1 LLRALKRLRRLTGR
15 SVILGREG
23 MSNPPTSHA
32 PPLNRGHVDAGHD
45 PRGAPTCDP
54 PQHAAETTIHVVDS
68 PVAVLPSQTPPPPL
82 KPPNIIDE
90 ITSSLPPGIE
100 LHRAY
105 RFQPPSL
112 KRDKLELAVL
122 KVHTPEHLEAK
133 LADWRRSIEEEF
145 PEFTVLVR
153 RVQVDQNLQSNLRNR
168 FRSSPLLTDVALPEL
183 DTMLN
188 LLCGC
193 PPAPRAK
200 PRPTRP
206 KRVNLRHK
214 HMVAIDSCGTV
225 DREDLVFGEVLSDGL
240 LQLSV
245 AFVDVTD
252 YVSLGGDVDRYALR
266 VGSPV
271 WGRSRVISP
280 LGPSLRCG
288 PGSFKEGEARAAW
301 VIESVISPT
310 ESRPLLS
317 STLKRA
323 WVVNHANLDPA
334 APVEASPLT
343 PLGRNLAALAEIT
356 HILENKRFSSRT
368 PIRIDGEG
376 LLSRV
381 VAQCMIR
388 AKHFLGQYAD
398 TVAKI
403 PAIFRIHQ
411 FPSEETIMDYI
422 NKLHEIGIPAS
433 LTDFGPEFF
442 SGGILRA
449 LEEKSHPSARILSN
463 SLLDAFMLRSQYSTR
478 NVGHYGL
485 GLDAYLEI
493 KPRDATG
500 LANQLQLDAYCSGK
514 ELLDDAEMSRR
525 ADTLN
530 QKRWD
535 RDIRQYK
542 IRFLEDLTDHL
553 SHVGN
558 VFLGT
563 IKNKSNRY
571 LYCEVQGFYKWGVL
585 KEPIKEHLLEG
596 DLVPLRL
603 EGFDIE
609 QMRYVFSLFR
619 A

>member
-1 LLRALKRLRRLTGR
+1 
-15 SVILGREG
+15 
-23 MSNPPTSHA
+23 MSNPPLTHA
-32 PPLNRGHVDAGHD
+32 PPLSLAHVDGGHD
-45 PRGAPTCDP
+45 TRGDPTRDP
-54 PQHAAETTIHVVDS
+54 PLTTETTIHVVDS
-68 PVAVLPSQTPPPPL
+68 PVAPLPSQATSL
-82 KPPNIIDE
+82 RATHTNIIDE

-112 KRDKLELAVL
+112 KRNKFELAVL
-122 KVHTPEHLEAK
+122 KLHAPDHLEAK
-133 LADWRRSIEEEF
+133 LAEWRRSIEEDF

-153 RVQVDQNLQSNLRNR
+153 RVEVDQNLQSNLRNR
-168 FRSSPLLTDVALPEL
+168 FRSSPLLTYAALPEL
-183 DTMLN
+183 DTMLS

-206 KRVNLRHK
+206 RRMNLRHK
-214 HMVAIDSCGTV
+214 HMIAIDSCGTL
-225 DREDLVFGEVLSDGL
+225 DREDLVFGEALPGGL
-240 LQLSV
+240 LKLSV

-252 YVSLGGDVDRYALR
+252 YVCPGGDIDRYALR

-271 WGRSRVISP
+271 WGRNRVISP

-288 PGSFKEGEARAAW
+288 PGSFKEGETRAAW
-301 VIESVISPT
+301 VVESLISPT
-310 ESRPLLS
+310 ESGPLLS

-323 WVVNHANLDPA
+323 WVVNHGNLDPA
-334 APVEASPLT
+334 ASIEISPHT
-343 PLGRNLAALAEIT
+343 PLGKNLAALAEIT
-356 HILENKRFSSRT
+356 HILENKRYSSGT

-376 LLSRV
+376 LLSRI

-388 AKHFLGQYAD
+388 AKHFLGQFAD
-398 TVAKI
+398 TEAKI
-403 PAIFRIHQ
+403 PAIFRVHQ
-411 FPSEETIMDYI
+411 YPSEATILGYI
-422 NKLHEIGIPAS
+422 ERLHEIGIPAS
-433 LTDFGPEFF
+433 ISDFGPEFF

-449 LEEKSHPSARILSN
+449 LEERNHPSARILSN

-500 LANQLQLDAYCSGK
+500 LANQLQLDAHCSGQ
-514 ELLDDAEMSRR
+514 ELLNESEMSRR

-558 VFLGT
+558 IFLGT
-563 IKNKSNRY
+563 IKDRSNRN
-571 LYCEVQGFYKWGVL
+571 LYCEVQGFYRWGAIQ
-585 KEPIKEHLLEG
+585 EPIKEHLLEG

-609 QMRYVFSLFR
+609 HMRYVFSLFR

>member
-1 LLRALKRLRRLTGR
+1 
-15 SVILGREG
+15 
-23 MSNPPTSHA
+23 MSNPRLTHA
-32 PPLNRGHVDAGHD
+32 PPLNLAHIDGAHDA
-45 PRGAPTCDP
+45 RGAPTCDS
-54 PQHAAETTIHVVDS
+54 PQSSTETTIHVVDS
-68 PVAVLPSQTPPPPL
+68 PVALLSSQTPPL
-82 KPPNIIDE
+82 HRTTTHIIDE

-105 RFQPPSL
+105 RFQPPFL
-112 KRDKLELAVL
+112 ARNRLELAVL
-122 KVHTPEHLEAK
+122 KLHAPEHLEKK
-133 LADWRRSIEEEF
+133 LAEWRRSIEEDF

-153 RVQVDQNLQSNLRNR
+153 RVEVDQNLQSNLRNR
-168 FRSSPLLTDVALPEL
+168 FRTSSLLTHAALPEL
-183 DTMLN
+183 DTMLS

-200 PRPTRP
+200 PRATRP
-206 KRVNLRHK
+206 RRVNLRHK
-214 HMVAIDSCGTV
+214 HMIAIDSCGTL
-225 DREDLVFGEVLSDGL
+225 DREDLVFGEVLPNGL

-252 YVSLGGDVDRYALR
+252 YVSQGSDVDRYALR

-271 WGRSRVISP
+271 WGRRRVISP

-288 PGSFKEGEARAAW
+288 PGSFKEGETRAAW
-301 VIESVISPT
+301 VVQSVVSPT
-310 ESRPLLS
+310 ENGPLLS

-334 APVEASPLT
+334 GSVDISPDT
-343 PLGRNLAALAEIT
+343 PLGKNLAALAEIT
-356 HILENKRFSSRT
+356 HILENKRYSSKT

-376 LLSRV
+376 LLSRI

-388 AKHFLGQYAD
+388 AKHFLGQFAD
-398 TVAKI
+398 TEAKI
-403 PAIFRIHQ
+403 PAIFRVHQ
-411 FPSEETIMDYI
+411 YPCEKTIGDYI
-422 NKLHEIGIPAS
+422 DKLHGIGIPAS
-433 LTDFGPEFF
+433 ADDFGPEFF

-449 LEEKSHPSARILSN
+449 LEERNHPGARILSN
-463 SLLDAFMLRSQYSTR
+463 TLLDAFMLRSQYSTR

-500 LANQLQLDAYCSGK
+500 LANQLQLDAYCSGQ
-514 ELLDDAEMSRR
+514 ELLNEGEMSRR

-530 QKRWD
+530 LKRWD

-542 IRFLEDLTDHL
+542 IRFLEDLTEHL

-558 VFLGT
+558 LFLGT
-563 IKNKSNRY
+563 IKDRSNRNM
-571 LYCEVQGFYKWGVL
+571 YCEVEGFYKWGL
-585 KEPIKEHLLEG
+585 IQEPVKEHLVER

-603 EGFDIE
+603 EGFDTE
-609 QMRYVFSLFR
+609 LMRYVFSVFR

>member
-1 LLRALKRLRRLTGR
+1 
-15 SVILGREG
+15 
-23 MSNPPTSHA
+23 MSNPPLSQA
-32 PPLNRGHVDAGHD
+32 PPLMHAHIDGAQD
-45 PRGAPTCDP
+45 PRGDPTGDP
-54 PQHAAETTIHVVDS
+54 PPTTTETTIHVVDS
-68 PVAVLPSQTPPPPL
+68 PVAPLPSRVTSPPA
-82 KPPNIIDE
+82 KHTNIIDE

-112 KRDKLELAVL
+112 KRNRLELAVL
-122 KVHTPEHLEAK
+122 KVHAPEHLETK
-133 LADWRRSIEEEF
+133 LADWRRSIEEDF

-153 RVQVDQNLQSNLRNR
+153 RVEVDQNLQSNLRNR
-168 FRSSPLLTDVALPEL
+168 FRSSPLLTNAALAEL
-183 DTMLN
+183 DTMLS

-200 PRPTRP
+200 PRPTQP
-206 KRVNLRHK
+206 KRINLRHK
-214 HMVAIDSCGTV
+214 HMIAIDSCGTL
-225 DREDLVFGEVLSDGL
+225 DREDLVFGEILPSGL

-288 PGSFKEGEARAAW
+288 PGSFKEGETRAAW
-301 VIESVISPT
+301 VVESVISPT
-310 ESRPLLS
+310 ESEPLLS

-323 WVVNHANLDPA
+323 WVVNHGNLDPA
-334 APVEASPLT
+334 ESIEISPYT
-343 PLGRNLAALAEIT
+343 PLGKNLAALAEIT
-356 HILENKRFSSRT
+356 HILENKRYSSRT
-368 PIRIDGEG
+368 TIRIDGEG
-376 LLSRV
+376 LLSRI

-398 TVAKI
+398 TEAKI
-403 PAIFRIHQ
+403 PAIFRVHQ
-411 FPSEETIMDYI
+411 FPSEGTIMDYI
-422 NKLHEIGIPAS
+422 DKLHEIGIPAS
-433 LTDFGPEFF
+433 LADFGPEFF

-449 LEEKSHPSARILSN
+449 LEEKNHPSARILSN
-463 SLLDAFMLRSQYSTR
+463 TLLDAFMLRSQYSTR

-500 LANQLQLDAYCSGK
+500 LANQLQLDAYCSGQQ
-514 ELLDDAEMSRR
+514 LLHEGEMSRR

-542 IRFLEDLTDHL
+542 IRFLEDLIDHL

-558 VFLGT
+558 IFLGT
-563 IKNKSNRY
+563 IKGRSNRN
-571 LYCEVQGFYKWGVL
+571 LYCEVQGFYKWGMIQ
-585 KEPIKEHLLEG
+585 EPVKEHLVEG

-609 QMRYVFSLFR
+609 HMRYVFSFFK